1 MQRKLIKINGKFF
14 LFDKLLLL
22 DEIVTGVLN
31 LEPEKLTNRNM
42 SYRNQL
48 KQIFLSK
55 YDFRN
60 LIISNIQHVCLC
72 DSALAIFR
80 IDSTSILLPGHRMKI
95 NIYV

>member
-60 LIISNIQHVCLC
+60 LIISNIHVNM
-72 DSALAIFR
+72 FV
-80 IDSTSILLPGHRMKI
+80 
-95 NIYV
+95 YVTPHLQSFA